1 MLNFNS
7 ASYGG
12 ILTSAN
18 RSNFKAF
25 AFIKKDRIKEI
36 TGLQPDVYGTGFIEN
51 QTNFYLNGAKELD
64 SIYLELYTGVTIIK
78 TGVSAGL
85 YDLGID
91 THEVNLTL

>member
-1 MLNFNS
+1 MEFLLES
-7 ASYGG
+7 E
-12 ILTSAN
+12 L
-18 RSNFKAF
+18 
-25 AFIKKDRIKEI
+25 
-36 TGLQPDVYGTGFIEN
+36 N